1 MASLRARLLSWPALV
16 ALVAIVAVA
25 ELVVPKLVDGSS
37 GEETAADRSFIE
49 VCRDHG
55 GTPTLAPGSGDY
67 VKDAR
72 DCTID
77 YGGESY
83 EMYAV
88 HPEGFSARE
97 AAGAHRS
104 CRAQAAQERRDP
116 EDGPGSTP
124 HTFTWHERSGI
135 CEKSRT

>member
-1 MASLRARLLSWPALV
+1 MKRGMARLRSWPL
-16 ALVAIVAVA
+16 LLGLVAVA
-25 ELVVPKLVDGSS
+25 VLAGVVVQRSS
-37 GEETAADRSFIE
+37 GEDLTPADRAFVK

-77 YGGESY
+77 YGGDTY

-97 AAGAHRS
+97 AADARRA
-104 CRAQAAQERRDP
+104 CRLQAAQERRDP
-116 EDGPGSTP
+116 ERGPGSTP
-124 HTFTWHERSGI
+124 RTFTWHPLSGI
-135 CEKSRT
+135 CEKSRS

>member
-1 MASLRARLLSWPALV
+1 MARLLSWPVLAGV
-16 ALVAIVAVA
+16 VVVAVIGFL
-25 ELVVPKLVDGSS
+25 LVQRSS
-37 GEETAADRSFIE
+37 GEDLTAADKAFVK

-55 GTPTLAPGSGDY
+55 GTPALAPGSGDY

-72 DCTID
+72 DCTIE

-97 AAGAHRS
+97 AADA
-104 CRAQAAQERRDP
+104 RAACLKQAAQERRDP
-116 EDGPGSTP
+116 ENGTTP
-124 HTFTWHERSGI
+124 KTFTWHPRSGI

>member
-1 MASLRARLLSWPALV
+1 MARLLSWPVLAGIV
-16 ALVAIVAVA
+16 VVAVA
-25 ELVVPKLVDGSS
+25 AFVLVPRLGGDDL
-37 GEETAADRSFIE
+37 TPADKAFVK

-55 GTPTLAPGSGDY
+55 GTPELAPGSGNY

-72 DCTID
+72 DCTIE

-97 AAGAHRS
+97 AEDAR
-104 CRAQAAQERRDP
+104 RACVKQAAQERLDP
-116 EDGPGSTP
+116 ENGRTP
-124 HTFTWHERSGI
+124 ARFTWHARSGI
-135 CEKSRT
+135 CEKSTDE

>member
-1 MASLRARLLSWPALV
+1 MARLLSWPVLAGV
-16 ALVAIVAVA
+16 VVAVIGFL
-25 ELVVPKLVDGSS
+25 LVQRSS
-37 GEETAADRSFIE
+37 GDDLTAADKAFVK

-72 DCTID
+72 DCTIE

-97 AAGAHRS
+97 AADA
-104 CRAQAAQERRDP
+104 RAACLKQAA
-116 EDGPGSTP
+116 
-124 HTFTWHERSGI
+124 
-135 CEKSRT
+135 

>member
-1 MASLRARLLSWPALV
+1 MARLLSWPVLAG
-16 ALVAIVAVA
+16 VAVLA
-25 ELVVPKLVDGSS
+25 VLAFVLAQRVG
-37 GEETAADRSFIE
+37 GEDLTAADKAFVG

-55 GTPTLAPGSGDY
+55 GTPKLAPGSGNY

-72 DCTID
+72 DCTIE

-97 AAGAHRS
+97 AEAARQA
-104 CRAQAAQERRDP
+104 CVKQAAQERLDP
-116 EDGPGSTP
+116 ENGRTP
-124 HTFTWHERSGI
+124 ARFTWHAKSGI
-135 CEKSRT
+135 CEKSADE

>member
-1 MASLRARLLSWPALV
+1 MASLRARLLSWPVLAGIAV
-16 ALVAIVAVA
+16 VAVLA
-25 ELVVPKLVDGSS
+25 GVLVQRSS
-37 GEETAADRSFIE
+37 GEDLTAADKAFVE

-55 GTPTLAPGSGDY
+55 GTPELAPGSGDY

-88 HPEGFSARE
+88 HPDGFSARE
-97 AAGAHRS
+97 AENARQA
-104 CRAQAAQERRDP
+104 CVKQAAQERRDP
-116 EDGPGSTP
+116 ENGSTP
-124 HTFTWHERSGI
+124 ATFTWHPRSGI

>member
-1 MASLRARLLSWPALV
+1 MASLRARLLSWPAL
-16 ALVAIVAVA
+16 LGLVAVA
-25 ELVVPKLVDGSS
+25 VVAGVLMQRAG
-37 GEETAADRSFIE
+37 GEELTAADKAFVK

-55 GTPTLAPGSGDY
+55 GTPELAPGSGDY

-72 DCTID
+72 DCTIE

-88 HPEGFSARE
+88 HPEGFSQRE
-97 AAGAHRS
+97 AAGA
-104 CRAQAAQERRDP
+104 RAACVKQAAQERLDP
-116 EDGPGSTP
+116 EDGRTP
-124 HTFTWHERSGI
+124 KTFTWHPRSGI

>member
-1 MASLRARLLSWPALV
+1 MASVRARLLSLPVLAALV
-16 ALVAIVAVA
+16 VVAVLA
-25 ELVVPKLVDGSS
+25 GVLVQRSS
-37 GEETAADRSFIE
+37 GEDLTAADTAFVE

-55 GTPTLAPGSGDY
+55 GTPKLAPGSGNY

-72 DCTID
+72 DCTIE

-97 AAGAHRS
+97 AADARAA
-104 CRAQAAQERRDP
+104 CRRQAAQERRDP
-116 EDGPGSTP
+116 ENGKTP
-124 HTFTWHERSGI
+124 KTFTWHPRSGI
-135 CEKSRT
+135 CEKSRS